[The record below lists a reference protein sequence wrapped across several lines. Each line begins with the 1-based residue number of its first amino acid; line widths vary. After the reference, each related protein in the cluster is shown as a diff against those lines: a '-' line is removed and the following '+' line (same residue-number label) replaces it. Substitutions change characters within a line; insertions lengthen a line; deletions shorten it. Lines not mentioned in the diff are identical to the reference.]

1 MSTRIQKSRKAA
13 PEPQRKN
20 RTVMIG
26 GGAAV
31 LVVVAVT
38 IWAGGQALIPEP
50 APDPI
55 PEQVSGRSFTPGQP
69 AQPAAKPEARTFSE
83 SLLAAETPEQPAEIA
98 DQSNEETDLNI
109 PFQLEQVAYALS
121 RVDVDEN
128 GDLVINEAAQ
138 TVLEQA
144 FLDARVTMD
153 EQQLEELKAMIEAG
167 LDGPAGIQAVEVAE
181 KYYRYSNAFRE
192 ISDTLAMRGDPRSL
206 RNDYEQ
212 VTRLRRTHLG
222 PELAEQ
228 LYGREEKLTR
238 YTLEVME
245 IQADPNLT
253 PEQRAEKQEALFD
266 RYPEVSPGD
275 DLESDPPPEQS
286 TN

>member
-13 PEPQRKN
+13 LEPQRKN

-167 LDGPAGIQAVEVAE
+167 LDGPAGTQAVEVAE

-192 ISDTLAMRGDPRSL
+192 ISDTLAMRSDTGSL

-245 IQADPNLT
+245 IQADPDLT
-253 PEQRAEKQEALFD
+253 PEQRAEKQEALFA

-275 DLESDPPPEQS
+275 DLESAPPPEQS

>member
-83 SLLAAETPEQPAEIA
+83 SLLSMRTATWSSTKPPRL
-98 DQSNEETDLNI
+98 S
-109 PFQLEQVAYALS
+109 LS
-121 RVDVDEN
+121 RH
-128 GDLVINEAAQ
+128 
-138 TVLEQA
+138 
-144 FLDARVTMD
+144 
-153 EQQLEELKAMIEAG
+153 
-167 LDGPAGIQAVEVAE
+167 
-181 KYYRYSNAFRE
+181 S
-192 ISDTLAMRGDPRSL
+192 
-206 RNDYEQ
+206 
-212 VTRLRRTHLG
+212 
-222 PELAEQ
+222 
-228 LYGREEKLTR
+228 
-238 YTLEVME
+238 
-245 IQADPNLT
+245 LT
-253 PEQRAEKQEALFD
+253 PA
-266 RYPEVSPGD
+266 
-275 DLESDPPPEQS
+275 
-286 TN
+286 